1 MLGSMSDT
9 NVLEEGKIQ
18 QLDFDKVWEIGRSGH
33 RVIPVVLQDADTGE
47 VLFVAYTNDEA
58 FRMTLQLRT
67 AVLYSTSRDEVWH
80 KGATSGDTLSLV
92 DVRVGGACHT
102 SGENGTTRAGCY
114 YRTVVNSDELAFA
127 E

>member
-1 MLGSMSDT
+1 MSDT
-9 NVLEEGKIQ
+9 NDLEEGKIQ

-67 AVLYSTSRDEVWH
+67 AVLYS
-80 KGATSGDTLSLV
+80 
-92 DVRVGGACHT
+92 
-102 SGENGTTRAGCY
+102 
-114 YRTVVNSDELAFA
+114 
-127 E
+127 

>member
-9 NVLEEGKIQ
+9 NDLEEGKIQ

-58 FRMTLQLRT
+58 FRMTL
-67 AVLYSTSRDEVWH
+67 
-80 KGATSGDTLSLV
+80 
-92 DVRVGGACHT
+92 
-102 SGENGTTRAGCY
+102 
-114 YRTVVNSDELAFA
+114 
-127 E
+127 